1 MNRSTQFSFR
11 LFLWMFYSRKLENRI
26 NWIHVRRN
34 EEERNDGEM
43 KGANIHPNLQVIA
56 TEMHKA
62 KEAISPKT
70 LWSIPYRR
78 QTI

>member
-43 KGANIHPNLQVIA
+43 KGANIHPKKSA
-56 TEMHKA
+56 
-62 KEAISPKT
+62 SYC
-70 LWSIPYRR
+70 YRNA
-78 QTI
+78 QSQGSDFTKDALIDSLS